1 MEDESQPGMPKWQAA
16 PAGLVRT
23 FDELVQPLP
32 GVERRKMF
40 GYPCAFFQGQMFAG
54 LFADSMFLRLAEED
68 RARFLALEGAGPF
81 TPMAGRPMR
90 EYVVIPPAM
99 LEDPSVIAPWLDR
112 ALSYAASLPAKE
124 PKKKRKST
132 PIARKT

>member
-1 MEDESQPGMPKWQAA
+1 MDGESEQAMPKWQKA
-16 PAGLVRT
+16 PADLVRT

-54 LFADSMFLRLAEED
+54 VFADSMFLRLAEED
-68 RARFLALEGAGPF
+68 RATFLALDGAGPF
-81 TPMAGRPMR
+81 APMAGRPMR

-99 LEDPSVIAPWLDR
+99 LKDPSAITPWLDR
-112 ALSYAASLPAKE
+112 ALGYAASLPEKE
-124 PKKKRKST
+124 PKKKRTS
-132 PIARKT
+132 R